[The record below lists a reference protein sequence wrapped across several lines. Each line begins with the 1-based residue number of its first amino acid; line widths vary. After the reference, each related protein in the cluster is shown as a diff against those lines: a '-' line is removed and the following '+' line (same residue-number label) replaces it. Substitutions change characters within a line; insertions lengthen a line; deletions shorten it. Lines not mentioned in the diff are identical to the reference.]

1 MKSTLIASTLVAVA
15 ALTGASAFAQG
26 NMAGEAAYVT
36 PASTFASNT
45 TRAQVQAEYLQARNT
60 GHVAVSNEAAFAP
73 VVATPSTLSRAE
85 VREEAR
91 HWAIIDGSNRRIYR

>member
-26 NMAGEAAYVT
+26 NMVGEAAYVI
-36 PASTFASNT
+36 PASTPASNT
-45 TRAQVQAEYLQARNT
+45 TYAQVQAEYLQARKT

-85 VREEAR
+85 VREEAS